1 MRRDGIF
8 GLDEVAMVISVAVL
22 LTRVLG
28 RYMLVVG
35 TCSEVHVAIG
45 IEGSQE
51 SEGKSIPYLLCGFE
65 FRVVVYIRIE
75 VRIAVSGVARSALP
89 DCSRSWS
96 LIFGIFDS
104 CAETVEKVK
113 SG

>member
-45 IEGSQE
+45 I
-51 SEGKSIPYLLCGFE
+51 EGKSIPYLLCGFE